1 MKRSSPTSQ
10 AANCAIFIKL
20 SLDPRRSFLGDRRH
34 ERPSRAARYRP
45 GRRCRS
51 FGQGVSPTFRRT
63 LAPSRPV
70 GIPARRGQF
79 GPVGYLLSAR
89 AATRASR
96 YPAAGEALGRAETR
110 LLNDAAAIEGY
121 PPPFLQRALADVQ
134 AARRSAGS
142 RQQTS
147 TLQTIDDALLALDIQ
162 GQSAVASPAAV
173 PPPEPFLVAPASPP
187 LSPPPTML
195 TPPPAVLYRLEPG
208 HWQLQGAR
216 SVWVEAQSIPQP
228 VSVEPLVPSRQV
240 WNGDRWILV
249 PEHFV
254 NTEIP
259 R

>member
-1 MKRSSPTSQ
+1 MNVRPALLATALVVVAGLSARASAEPFGARSHHP
-10 AANCAIFIKL
+10 
-20 SLDPRRSFLGDRRH
+20 DRSA
-34 ERPSRAARYRP
+34 SRQDVAEA
-45 GRRCRS
+45 
-51 FGQGVSPTFRRT
+51 
-63 LAPSRPV
+63 
-70 GIPARRGQF
+70 
-79 GPVGYLLSAR
+79 GPVGYLLAAR

-110 LLNDAAAIEGY
+110 LLNDAAATNGY
-121 PPPFLQRALADVQ
+121 PPPVLQRAHADVQ
-134 AARRSAGS
+134 AARRSAAS
-142 RQQTS
+142 RQQTP
-147 TLQTIDDALLALDIQ
+147 TLQTIDDALLALESQ
-162 GQSAVASPAAV
+162 GQSAVASLAAV

-216 SVWVEAQSIPQP
+216 SAWVEAQSIPQP

-240 WNGDRWILV
+240 WNGNRWILV